1 MDGDE
6 KMTSASFVY
15 VELTH
20 MKIQKSNGP
29 VLQKL
34 NLTLQ
39 NSAIMPSNTSFA

>member
-15 VELTH
+15 VELAH

-29 VLQKL
+29 GASK
-34 NLTLQ
+34 
-39 NSAIMPSNTSFA
+39 A